1 MVTKR
6 TCVLALRTQLSHSS
20 GTMIGVLGILL
31 SLALL
36 MYLAYRGINVLV
48 LAPLLSLLA
57 VLADSDTRL
66 LATYTQVF
74 MTSLGGFVAKYFPL
88 FLLGAIFGRLM
99 SDSGSA
105 AAIARS
111 IVGRLGPK
119 RAPLAIALA
128 CGILTYGGV
137 SVFVVVFASYPI
149 AVALFRAAGTP
160 KRLIPGAILLGG
172 ATFTLSGIPGTPAI
186 QNAMPMPYFGTD
198 TFAAPGLGSIAG
210 IVMLVFG
217 AAWLEDRARRAAR
230 TGEGYGDHPHDAVD
244 IAPHPLEPPLLTAL
258 APLVIVLLVNI
269 AMTWWLIP
277 AMDLA
282 YLKEPR
288 FGAVG
293 VNDVRGIWAL
303 VASLG
308 LAILTAIAL
317 HWSRL
322 TDLKASVNQGTFNSL
337 LPIFNTA
344 SEIGY
349 GAVIASLA
357 AFAVVQAALASV
369 SSNLLVNEAV
379 AVNIM
384 AGITG
389 SAAGGLGLALGMLGK
404 TYAAAGA
411 AAGISPE
418 LLHRVAAIAAGGL
431 DSLPHNGAVITLLGI
446 CRLTHRESYLDIF
459 MVSVVGPLIA
469 LTIVLVLGTM
479 FGSF

>member
-1 MVTKR
+1 
-6 TCVLALRTQLSHSS
+6 
-20 GTMIGVLGILL
+20 MIGVIGILL
-31 SLALL
+31 SLGLL

-57 VLADSDTRL
+57 ALADGDTRR

-74 MTSLGGFVAKYFPL
+74 MGSLGGFVTRYFPL

-105 AAIARS
+105 ASIARW
-111 IVGRLGPK
+111 IVNRLGPK
-119 RAPLAIALA
+119 HAPLAIVLA
-128 CGILTYGGV
+128 CGILTLGGV
-137 SVFVVVFASYPI
+137 SVFVVVFAAYPV
-149 AVALFRAAGTP
+149 AVELFRAAGAP
-160 KRLIPGAILLGG
+160 KRLIPGAVLLGG
-172 ATFTLSGIPGTPAI
+172 ATFTLSGIPGTPSI

-198 TFAAPGLGSIAG
+198 TFAAPGLGSIAAV
-210 IVMLVFG
+210 VMFVVG
-217 AAWLEDRARRAAR
+217 TVWLNGRARRAAAA
-230 TGEGYGDHPHDAVD
+230 GEGYGHHPHDALDVTPS
-244 IAPHPLEPPLLTAL
+244 PHQPSLIVSL
-258 APLVIVLLVNI
+258 APLVIVLLVNVL
-269 AMTWWLIP
+269 MTWWVVP

-282 YLKEPR
+282 YLQEPKYGR
-288 FGAVG
+288 VA

-303 VASLG
+303 VASLFV
-308 LAILTAIAL
+308 AIVVAITL
-317 HWSRL
+317 HWKRW
-322 TDLKASVNQGTFNSL
+322 TDLRGSVNHGTFASM

-357 AFAVVQAALASV
+357 AFALVQAALASV
-369 SSNLLVNEAV
+369 SSNLLVNEAI

-404 TYAAAGA
+404 TYAAAAA

-459 MVSVVGPLIA
+459 MVSVIGPLIA
-469 LTIVLVLGTM
+469 LAVVLVLGTM

>member
-1 MVTKR
+1 
-6 TCVLALRTQLSHSS
+6 
-20 GTMIGVLGILL
+20 MIGVAGILV

-57 VLADSDTRL
+57 TLADGDTRA

-74 MTSLGGFVAKYFPL
+74 MGSLGGFVGRYFPL

-105 AAIARS
+105 ASIARW
-111 IVGRLGPK
+111 IVNRLGPK
-119 RAPLAIALA
+119 HAPLAIVLA
-128 CGILTYGGV
+128 CAILTLGGV
-137 SVFVVVFASYPI
+137 SVFVVVFAAYPV
-149 AVALFRAAGTP
+149 AVELFRSAGTP

-172 ATFTLSGIPGTPAI
+172 ATFTLSGIPGTPSI
-186 QNAMPMPYFGTD
+186 QNAMPMPFFGTD
-198 TFAAPGLGSIAG
+198 TFAAPGLGTIGG
-210 IVMLVFG
+210 IVMFIVGTL
-217 AAWLEDRARRAAR
+217 WLNDRARRAAAA
-230 TGEGYGDHPHDAVD
+230 GEGYGDHPHDALDVT
-244 IAPHPLEPPLLTAL
+244 PMTHQPSLVKAL
-258 APLVIVLLVNI
+258 SPLVIVLLVNVL
-269 AMTWWLIP
+269 MTWWIIP
-277 AMDLA
+277 AMDVA
-282 YLKEPR
+282 YLQEPKYGR
-288 FGAVG
+288 VS

-303 VASLG
+303 VASLFI
-308 LAILTAIAL
+308 AIVVAIVL
-317 HWSRL
+317 HWQKWS
-322 TDLKASVNQGTFNSL
+322 DLKGSVNHGTLSSM

-357 AFAVVQAALASV
+357 AFAVIQAALASV
-369 SSNLLVNEAV
+369 SGNLLVNEAI

-404 TYAAAGA
+404 TYATAAA

-459 MVSVVGPLIA
+459 MVSVIGPLIA
-469 LTIVLVLGTM
+469 LALVLVLGTM

>member
-1 MVTKR
+1 M
-6 TCVLALRTQLSHSS
+6 
-20 GTMIGVLGILL
+20 MGVLGILA

-48 LAPLLSLLA
+48 LAPSLSLMA
-57 VLADSDTRL
+57 VLAGGDARL
-66 LATYTQVF
+66 LATYTQIF

-105 AAIARS
+105 SAIARA
-111 IVGRLGPK
+111 IVARLGAT

-128 CGILTYGGV
+128 CGVLTYGGV
-137 SVFVVVFASYPI
+137 SVFVVVFAVYPV
-149 AVALFRAAGTP
+149 AVALFRSAKAP

-198 TFAAPGLGSIAG
+198 TFAAPGLGSMAG
-210 IVMLVFG
+210 LVMLIFG
-217 AAWLEDRARRAAR
+217 AGWLDARARRAAR
-230 TGEGYGDHPHDAVD
+230 AGEGYGNHPHDGPPAAAGVSEPALL
-244 IAPHPLEPPLLTAL
+244 IALTPLI
-258 APLVIVLLVNI
+258 IVLLVNV
-269 AMTWWLIP
+269 AMTWWIVP

-282 YLKEPR
+282 YLKEAR
-288 FGAVG
+288 FGAVS
-293 VNDVRGIWAL
+293 VNDIRGIWAL
-303 VASLG
+303 IASLG
-308 LAILTAIAL
+308 LAILAAIAL
-317 HWSRL
+317 HWARW
-322 TDLKASVNQGTFNSL
+322 TDLKGSINHGTLNSL

-357 AFAVVQAALASV
+357 AFAVIQAALASV
-369 SSNLLVNEAV
+369 SANLLVNEAI

-404 TYAAAGA
+404 TYATAAST
-411 AAGISPE
+411 AGIDPE
-418 LLHRVAAIAAGGL
+418 LLHRVAVIASGGL

-446 CRLTHRESYLDIF
+446 CQLTHRESYLDIF
-459 MVSVVGPLIA
+459 MVSVVGPLLA
-469 LTIVLVLGTM
+469 LVCVLILGSTI
-479 FGSF
+479 GSF

>member
-1 MVTKR
+1 
-6 TCVLALRTQLSHSS
+6 
-20 GTMIGVLGILL
+20 MIGVAGILL
-31 SLALL
+31 SLVLL

-57 VLADSDTRL
+57 ALLGGDPRMLAI
-66 LATYTQVF
+66 YTQVF
-74 MTSLGGFVAKYFPL
+74 MVSLGGFVAKYFPL

-105 AAIARS
+105 TSIARS
-111 IVGRLGPK
+111 IVARLGPSQ
-119 RAPLAIALA
+119 ALLAIVLA

-137 SVFVVVFASYPI
+137 SVFVVVFAAYPV
-149 AVALFRAAGTP
+149 AVELFRAANTP

-172 ATFTLSGIPGTPAI
+172 ATFTLSGMPGTPSI
-186 QNAMPMPYFGTD
+186 QNAIPMPFFGTD
-198 TFAAPGLGSIAG
+198 TFAAPGLGSVAG
-210 IVMLVFG
+210 VVMLVLG
-217 AAWLEDRARRAAR
+217 MWWLNGRARRALAA
-230 TGEGYGDHPHDAVD
+230 GEGYGDHPHDLD
-244 IAPHPLEPPLLTAL
+244 LSQSPHQPPLLIAL
-258 APLVIVLLVNI
+258 VPLVIVLLVNLV
-269 AMTWWLIP
+269 MTWWVIP

-282 YLKEPR
+282 YLAEPR
-288 FGAVG
+288 FGRVG

-308 LAILTAIAL
+308 LAILVAIAL
-317 HWSRL
+317 HWPRWR
-322 TDLKASVNQGTFNSL
+322 DLQGSVNQGTMSSL

-357 AFAVVQAALASV
+357 AFATVQAAVMAI
-369 SSNLLVNEAV
+369 SSNVLVSEAV

-389 SAAGGLGLALGMLGK
+389 SAAGGLSLALGMLGK
-404 TYAAAGA
+404 TYAEAGA

-418 LLHRVAAIAAGGL
+418 LLHRVAAIASGGL

-446 CRLTHRESYLDIF
+446 CRLSHRESYLDIF
-459 MVSVVGPLIA
+459 MVSVVGPLAA
-469 LTIVLVLGTM
+469 LAIVLLLGSTVGA
-479 FGSF
+479 F

>member
-1 MVTKR
+1 
-6 TCVLALRTQLSHSS
+6 
-20 GTMIGVLGILL
+20 MIGVAGILL
-31 SLALL
+31 SLVLL

-57 VLADSDTRL
+57 ALLGGDPRMLAI
-66 LATYTQVF
+66 YTQVF
-74 MTSLGGFVAKYFPL
+74 MVSLGGFVAKYFPL

-105 AAIARS
+105 TSIARS
-111 IVGRLGPK
+111 IVAWLGPSQ
-119 RAPLAIALA
+119 ALLAIVLA

-137 SVFVVVFASYPI
+137 SVFVVVFAAYPV
-149 AVALFRAAGTP
+149 AVELFRAANTP

-172 ATFTLSGIPGTPAI
+172 ATFTLSGMPGTPSI
-186 QNAMPMPYFGTD
+186 QNAIPMPFFGTD
-198 TFAAPGLGSIAG
+198 TFAAPGLGSVAG
-210 IVMLVFG
+210 VVMLVLG
-217 AAWLEDRARRAAR
+217 MWWLNGRARRAVAA
-230 TGEGYGDHPHDAVD
+230 GEGYGDHPHDLD
-244 IAPHPLEPPLLTAL
+244 LSQSPHRPPLMIAL
-258 APLVIVLLVNI
+258 VPLVIVLLVNLV
-269 AMTWWLIP
+269 MTWWVIP

-282 YLKEPR
+282 YLAEPR
-288 FGAVG
+288 FGRVG

-308 LAILTAIAL
+308 LAILVAIAL
-317 HWSRL
+317 HWPRWR
-322 TDLKASVNQGTFNSL
+322 DLKGSVNQGTMSSL

-357 AFAVVQAALASV
+357 AFATVQAAVMAI
-369 SSNLLVNEAV
+369 SSNVLVSEAV

-389 SAAGGLGLALGMLGK
+389 SAAGGLSLALGMLGK
-404 TYAAAGA
+404 TYAEAGA

-418 LLHRVAAIAAGGL
+418 VLHRVAAIASGGL

-446 CRLTHRESYLDIF
+446 CRLSHRESYLDIF
-459 MVSVVGPLIA
+459 MVSVAGPLAA
-469 LTIVLVLGTM
+469 LAIVLVLGSTVGA
-479 FGSF
+479 F

>member
-1 MVTKR
+1 
-6 TCVLALRTQLSHSS
+6 
-20 GTMIGVLGILL
+20 MIGVAGILL
-31 SLALL
+31 SLVLL

-57 VLADSDTRL
+57 ALLGGDPRMLAI
-66 LATYTQVF
+66 YTQVF
-74 MTSLGGFVAKYFPL
+74 MVSLGGFVAKYFPL

-105 AAIARS
+105 TSIARS
-111 IVGRLGPK
+111 IVARLGPSQ
-119 RAPLAIALA
+119 ALLAIVLA

-137 SVFVVVFASYPI
+137 SVFVVVFAAYPV
-149 AVALFRAAGTP
+149 AVELFRAANTP

-172 ATFTLSGIPGTPAI
+172 ATFTLSGMPGTPSI
-186 QNAMPMPYFGTD
+186 QNAIPMPFFGTD
-198 TFAAPGLGSIAG
+198 TFAAPGLGSVAG
-210 IVMLVFG
+210 VVMLVLG
-217 AAWLEDRARRAAR
+217 MWWLNGRARRAVAA
-230 TGEGYGDHPHDAVD
+230 GEGYGDHPHDLD
-244 IAPHPLEPPLLTAL
+244 LSQSPHRPPLMIAL
-258 APLVIVLLVNI
+258 VPLVIVLLVNLV
-269 AMTWWLIP
+269 MTWWVIP

-282 YLKEPR
+282 YLAEPR
-288 FGAVG
+288 FGRVG

-308 LAILTAIAL
+308 LAILVAIAL
-317 HWSRL
+317 HWPRWR
-322 TDLKASVNQGTFNSL
+322 DLKGSVNQGTMSSL

-357 AFAVVQAALASV
+357 AFATVQAAVMAI
-369 SSNLLVNEAV
+369 SSNVLVSEAV

-389 SAAGGLGLALGMLGK
+389 SAAGGLSLALGMLGK
-404 TYAAAGA
+404 TYAEAGA

-418 LLHRVAAIAAGGL
+418 VLHRVAAIASGGL

-446 CRLTHRESYLDIF
+446 CRLSHRESYLDIF
-459 MVSVVGPLIA
+459 MVSVAGPLAA
-469 LTIVLVLGTM
+469 LAIVLVLGSTVGA
-479 FGSF
+479 F

>member
-1 MVTKR
+1 
-6 TCVLALRTQLSHSS
+6 
-20 GTMIGVLGILL
+20 MIGVFGIFL
-31 SLALL
+31 SLVLL

-57 VLADSDTRL
+57 ALMGGDPRMLAI
-66 LATYTQVF
+66 YTQVF
-74 MTSLGGFVAKYFPL
+74 MISLGGFVAKYFPL

-105 AAIARS
+105 ATIARS
-111 IVGRLGPK
+111 IVARLGPSQ
-119 RAPLAIALA
+119 ALLSIVLA

-137 SVFVVVFASYPI
+137 SVFVVVFASYPV
-149 AVALFRAAGTP
+149 AVELFRAANTP

-172 ATFTLSGIPGTPAI
+172 ATFTLSGMPGTPSI
-186 QNAMPMPYFGTD
+186 QNAIPMPFFGTD
-198 TFAAPGLGSIAG
+198 TFAAKGLGSVAG
-210 IVMLVFG
+210 VVMLALG
-217 AAWLEDRARRAAR
+217 MLWLNGRARRAVAA
-230 TGEGYGDHPHDAVD
+230 GEGYGDHPLEHLDAS
-244 IAPHPLEPPLLTAL
+244 PSEHRPPLVIAL
-258 APLVIVLLVNI
+258 VPLAIVLLVNL
-269 AMTWWLIP
+269 AMTWWVIP
-277 AMDLA
+277 AMDLG
-282 YLKEPR
+282 YLAEPR
-288 FGAVG
+288 FGSVS

-308 LAILTAIAL
+308 LAVLVAIVL
-317 HWSRL
+317 HWPRWR
-322 TDLKASVNQGTFNSL
+322 DLKASVNQGTISSL

-357 AFAVVQAALASV
+357 AFAVVQAAVVGISDNPLIS
-369 SSNLLVNEAV
+369 EAV

-389 SAAGGLGLALGMLGK
+389 SAAGGLSLALGMLGK
-404 TYAAAGA
+404 TYAEVGA

-459 MVSVVGPLIA
+459 MVSVVGPLVA
-469 LTIVLVLGTM
+469 LTLVLVLGSTVGA
-479 FGSF
+479 F

>member
-1 MVTKR
+1 
-6 TCVLALRTQLSHSS
+6 
-20 GTMIGVLGILL
+20 MIGVAGILL
-31 SLALL
+31 SLVLL

-57 VLADSDTRL
+57 ALLGGDPRMLAI
-66 LATYTQVF
+66 YTQVF
-74 MTSLGGFVAKYFPL
+74 MVSLGGFVAKYFPL

-105 AAIARS
+105 TSIARS
-111 IVGRLGPK
+111 IVAWLGPSQ
-119 RAPLAIALA
+119 ALLAIVLA

-137 SVFVVVFASYPI
+137 SVFVVVFAAYPV
-149 AVALFRAAGTP
+149 AVELFRAANTP

-172 ATFTLSGIPGTPAI
+172 ATFTLSGMPGTPSI
-186 QNAMPMPYFGTD
+186 QNAIPMPFFGTD
-198 TFAAPGLGSIAG
+198 TFAAPGLGSVAG
-210 IVMLVFG
+210 VVMLVLG
-217 AAWLEDRARRAAR
+217 MWWLNGRARRAVAA
-230 TGEGYGDHPHDAVD
+230 GEGYGDHPHDLD
-244 IAPHPLEPPLLTAL
+244 LSQSPHRPPLMIAL
-258 APLVIVLLVNI
+258 VPLVIVLLVNLV
-269 AMTWWLIP
+269 MTWWVIP

-282 YLKEPR
+282 YLAEPR
-288 FGAVG
+288 FGGVG

-308 LAILTAIAL
+308 LAILVAIAL
-317 HWSRL
+317 HWPRWR
-322 TDLKASVNQGTFNSL
+322 DLKGSVNQGTMSSL

-357 AFAVVQAALASV
+357 AFATVQAAVMAI
-369 SSNLLVNEAV
+369 SSNVLVSEAV

-389 SAAGGLGLALGMLGK
+389 SAAGGLSLALGMLGK
-404 TYAAAGA
+404 TYAEAGA

-418 LLHRVAAIAAGGL
+418 VLHRVAAIASGGL

-446 CRLTHRESYLDIF
+446 CRLSHRESYLDIF
-459 MVSVVGPLIA
+459 MVSVAGPLAA
-469 LTIVLVLGTM
+469 LAIVLVLGSTVGA
-479 FGSF
+479 F

>member
-1 MVTKR
+1 
-6 TCVLALRTQLSHSS
+6 
-20 GTMIGVLGILL
+20 MIGVAGILL
-31 SLALL
+31 SLVLL

-57 VLADSDTRL
+57 ALLGGDPRMLAI
-66 LATYTQVF
+66 YTQVF
-74 MTSLGGFVAKYFPL
+74 MVSLGGFVAKYFPL

-105 AAIARS
+105 TSIARS
-111 IVGRLGPK
+111 IVARLGPSQ
-119 RAPLAIALA
+119 ALLAIVLA

-137 SVFVVVFASYPI
+137 SVFVVVFAAYPV
-149 AVALFRAAGTP
+149 AVELFRAANTP

-172 ATFTLSGIPGTPAI
+172 ATFTLSGMPGTPSI
-186 QNAMPMPYFGTD
+186 QNAIPMPFFGTD
-198 TFAAPGLGSIAG
+198 TFAAPGLGSVAG
-210 IVMLVFG
+210 VVMLVLG
-217 AAWLEDRARRAAR
+217 MWWLNGRARRAVAA
-230 TGEGYGDHPHDAVD
+230 GEGYGDHPHDLD
-244 IAPHPLEPPLLTAL
+244 LSQSPHRPPLMIAL
-258 APLVIVLLVNI
+258 VPLVIVLLVNLV
-269 AMTWWLIP
+269 MTWWVIP

-282 YLKEPR
+282 YLAEPR
-288 FGAVG
+288 FGGVG

-308 LAILTAIAL
+308 LAILVAIAL
-317 HWSRL
+317 HWPRWR
-322 TDLKASVNQGTFNSL
+322 DLKGSVNQGTMSSL

-357 AFAVVQAALASV
+357 AFATVQAAVMAI
-369 SSNLLVNEAV
+369 SSNVLVSEAV

-389 SAAGGLGLALGMLGK
+389 SAAGGLSLALGMLGK
-404 TYAAAGA
+404 TYAEAGA

-418 LLHRVAAIAAGGL
+418 VLHRVAAIASGGL

-446 CRLTHRESYLDIF
+446 CRLSHRESYLDIF
-459 MVSVVGPLIA
+459 MVSVAGPLAA
-469 LTIVLVLGTM
+469 LAIVLVLGSTVGA
-479 FGSF
+479 F

>member
-1 MVTKR
+1 
-6 TCVLALRTQLSHSS
+6 
-20 GTMIGVLGILL
+20 MIGVAGILL
-31 SLALL
+31 SLFLL

-57 VLADSDTRL
+57 ALLGGDPRMLAI
-66 LATYTQVF
+66 YTQVF
-74 MTSLGGFVAKYFPL
+74 MVSLGGFVAKYFPL

-105 AAIARS
+105 AAIARA
-111 IVGRLGPK
+111 IVGRLGPSQ
-119 RAPLAIALA
+119 APLAIVLA

-137 SVFVVVFASYPI
+137 SVFVVVFAAYPV
-149 AVALFRAAGTP
+149 AVELFRAAGTP

-172 ATFTLSGIPGTPAI
+172 ATFTLSGMPGTPSI
-186 QNAMPMPYFGTD
+186 QNAIPMPFFGTD
-198 TFAAPGLGSIAG
+198 TFAAPGLGSVAG
-210 IVMLVFG
+210 VVMLALG
-217 AAWLEDRARRAAR
+217 MWWLNGRARRAAAA
-230 TGEGYGDHPHDAVD
+230 GEGYGDHPHDRLDAS
-244 IAPHPLEPPLLTAL
+244 PSPYQPPLLLAL
-258 APLVIVLLVNI
+258 IPLGIVLLVNLV
-269 AMTWWLIP
+269 MTWWVIP

-282 YLKEPR
+282 YLAEPR
-288 FGAVG
+288 FGRVG

-308 LAILTAIAL
+308 LAILVAVAL
-317 HWSRL
+317 HWRRWR
-322 TDLKASVNQGTFNSL
+322 DLKDSVNQGTMSSL

-357 AFAVVQAALASV
+357 AFATVQAWVMGISDNPLIS
-369 SSNLLVNEAV
+369 EAV

-389 SAAGGLGLALGMLGK
+389 SAAGGLSLALGMLGK
-404 TYAAAGA
+404 TYAEVGA

-446 CRLTHRESYLDIF
+446 CRLSHKESYLDIF
-459 MVSVVGPLIA
+459 MVSVVGPLVA
-469 LTIVLVLGTM
+469 LALVLVLGSTAGA
-479 FGSF
+479 F

>member
-1 MVTKR
+1 
-6 TCVLALRTQLSHSS
+6 
-20 GTMIGVLGILL
+20 MIGVAGILL
-31 SLALL
+31 SLVLL

-57 VLADSDTRL
+57 ALLGGDPRMLAI
-66 LATYTQVF
+66 YTQVF
-74 MTSLGGFVAKYFPL
+74 MVSLGGFVAKYFPL

-105 AAIARS
+105 TSIARS
-111 IVGRLGPK
+111 IVAWLGPSQ
-119 RAPLAIALA
+119 ALLAIVLA

-137 SVFVVVFASYPI
+137 SVFVVVFAAYPV
-149 AVALFRAAGTP
+149 AVELFRAANTP

-172 ATFTLSGIPGTPAI
+172 ATFTLSGMPGTPSI
-186 QNAMPMPYFGTD
+186 QNAIPMPFFGTD
-198 TFAAPGLGSIAG
+198 TFAAPGLGSVAG
-210 IVMLVFG
+210 VVMLVLG
-217 AAWLEDRARRAAR
+217 MWWLNGRARRAVAA
-230 TGEGYGDHPHDAVD
+230 GEGYGDHPHDLD
-244 IAPHPLEPPLLTAL
+244 LSQSPHRPPLMIAL
-258 APLVIVLLVNI
+258 VPLVIVLLVNLVV
-269 AMTWWLIP
+269 TWWVIP

-282 YLKEPR
+282 YLAEPR
-288 FGAVG
+288 FGGVG

-308 LAILTAIAL
+308 LAILVAIAL
-317 HWSRL
+317 HWPRWR
-322 TDLKASVNQGTFNSL
+322 DLKGSVNQGTMSSL

-357 AFAVVQAALASV
+357 AFATVQAAVMAI
-369 SSNLLVNEAV
+369 SSNVLVSEAV

-389 SAAGGLGLALGMLGK
+389 SAAGGLSLALGMLGK
-404 TYAAAGA
+404 TYAEAGA

-418 LLHRVAAIAAGGL
+418 VLHRVAAIASGGL

-446 CRLTHRESYLDIF
+446 CRLSHRESYLDIF
-459 MVSVVGPLIA
+459 MVSVAGPLAA
-469 LTIVLVLGTM
+469 LAIVLVLGSTVGA
-479 FGSF
+479 F

>member
-1 MVTKR
+1 
-6 TCVLALRTQLSHSS
+6 
-20 GTMIGVLGILL
+20 MIGVAGILL
-31 SLALL
+31 SLFLL
-36 MYLAYRGINVLV
+36 MYLAYRGITVLI
-48 LAPLLSLLA
+48 LAPLLALLA
-57 VLADSDTRL
+57 AVMGGDTRM
-66 LATYTQVF
+66 LAIYTQVF
-74 MTSLGGFVAKYFPL
+74 MVSLGGFVAKYFPL

-111 IVGRLGPK
+111 IVEKLGPSQ
-119 RAPLAIALA
+119 ALVSIVLA

-137 SVFVVVFASYPI
+137 SVFVVVFAAYPV
-149 AVALFRAAGTP
+149 AVALFRVANTP

-172 ATFTLSGIPGTPAI
+172 ATFTLSGMPGTPSI
-186 QNAMPMPYFGTD
+186 QNAIPMPFFGTD
-198 TFAAPGLGSIAG
+198 TFAAPGLGSVAG
-210 IVMLVFG
+210 VVMLVLG
-217 AAWLEDRARRAAR
+217 TLWLNGRATRAAAA
-230 TGEGYGDHPHDAVD
+230 GEGYGE
-244 IAPHPLEPPLLTAL
+244 HPLDHLDASPSPHQPTLVIALT
-258 APLVIVLLVNI
+258 PLVIVLLVNLVT
-269 AMTWWLIP
+269 TWWVIP

-282 YLKEPR
+282 YLAEPR
-288 FGAVG
+288 FGGVG

-308 LAILTAIAL
+308 LAILVAIAL
-317 HWSRL
+317 HWSRWS
-322 TDLKASVNQGTFNSL
+322 DLRGSVNQGTMSSL

-357 AFAVVQAALASV
+357 AFATVQTAVMAI
-369 SSNLLVNEAV
+369 SSNLLISEAV

-389 SAAGGLGLALGMLGK
+389 SAAGGLSLALGMLGK
-404 TYAAAGA
+404 TYAEAGA

-418 LLHRVAAIAAGGL
+418 LLHRVAAISAGGL

-446 CRLTHRESYLDIF
+446 CRLTHRESYLDIL

-469 LTIVLVLGTM
+469 LAVVLALGSTVGA
-479 FGSF
+479 F

>member
-1 MVTKR
+1 
-6 TCVLALRTQLSHSS
+6 
-20 GTMIGVLGILL
+20 MIGVFGILL
-31 SLALL
+31 SLVLL

-57 VLADSDTRL
+57 AVLGGDPRM
-66 LATYTQVF
+66 LAIYTQVF
-74 MTSLGGFVAKYFPL
+74 MISLGGFVAKYFPL

-105 AAIARS
+105 ASIARS
-111 IVGRLGPK
+111 IVGRLGPSQ
-119 RAPLAIALA
+119 ALLAIVLA

-137 SVFVVVFASYPI
+137 SVFVVVFAAYPV
-149 AVALFRAAGTP
+149 AVELFRAANTP

-172 ATFTLSGIPGTPAI
+172 ATFTLSGMPGTPSI
-186 QNAMPMPYFGTD
+186 QNAIPMSFFGTD
-198 TFAAPGLGSIAG
+198 TFAAPGLGSAAG
-210 IVMLVFG
+210 VVMLVLG
-217 AAWLEDRARRAAR
+217 MWWLNGRARRAVAA
-230 TGEGYGDHPHDAVD
+230 GEGYGDHPLDHLDASPS
-244 IAPHPLEPPLLTAL
+244 PHQPALMVALVPLG
-258 APLVIVLLVNI
+258 IVLLVNL
-269 AMTWWLIP
+269 AMTWWVIP

-282 YLKEPR
+282 YLAEPR
-288 FGAVG
+288 FGRVG

-308 LAILTAIAL
+308 LAILVAIAL
-317 HWSRL
+317 HWPRWR
-322 TDLKASVNQGTFNSL
+322 DLKASVNQGTMSSL

-357 AFAVVQAALASV
+357 AFATVQSAV
-369 SSNLLVNEAV
+369 IGISNNPLISEAV

-389 SAAGGLGLALGMLGK
+389 SAAGGLSLALGMLGK
-404 TYAAAGA
+404 TYAEVGA
-411 AAGISPE
+411 AAGLSPE

-446 CRLTHRESYLDIF
+446 CRLTHQESYLDIF
-459 MVSVVGPLIA
+459 MVSVAGPLIA
-469 LTIVLVLGTM
+469 LAIVLMLGSTVGA
-479 FGSF
+479 F